1 MTDTK
6 QQVERRK
13 HKRFPV
19 TKDTFV
25 ALQPDH
31 FQVGQTLNIS
41 MGGLAFSYMVDG
53 KPPMQ
58 SYSLN
63 IFSDDRTFHLRDV
76 PFRIISNVARDGIP
90 FSALIMRECTVQ
102 PEDLTFHQKN
112 ELEYFIQNQT
122 KGEVQV

>member
-25 ALQPDH
+25 GLQPDY

-41 MGGLAFSYMVDG
+41 VGGMAFTYMVNG

-58 SYSLN
+58 SSILN
-63 IFSDDRTFHLRDV
+63 IFSADRTFHLRDV
-76 PFRIISNVARDGIP
+76 PFRIISDIARDGIP
-90 FSALIMRECTVQ
+90 FSALMMRECTVQ
-102 PEDLTFHQKN
+102 FEDLTFHQKN

-122 KGEVQV
+122 KGEEKV